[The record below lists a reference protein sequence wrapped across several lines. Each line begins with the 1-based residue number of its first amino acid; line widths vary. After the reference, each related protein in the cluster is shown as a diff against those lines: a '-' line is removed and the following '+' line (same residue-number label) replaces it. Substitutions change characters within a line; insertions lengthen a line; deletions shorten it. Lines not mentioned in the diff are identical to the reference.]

1 MWSMFLKPWYFLL
14 YVAMTQKDFVIFTEG
29 STCLLQR
36 HQGMPLVCLL
46 AASATNN
53 RIALSKPCMWCEREM
68 LLEKL
73 ASYPPELRARRNIFS
88 TCRKIRY
95 YVFIIRVCSGN
106 NKVCRGTPGDP
117 GGPARFPLLGH

>member
-1 MWSMFLKPWYFLL
+1 
-14 YVAMTQKDFVIFTEG
+14 MTQKDFAVFTEG
-29 STCLLQR
+29 STYLLQR

-88 TCRKIRY
+88 TCRKIRH
-95 YVFIIRVCSGN
+95 YVLIIRVCSGN
-106 NKVCRGTPGDP
+106 NKVCIVGTLGAQQD
-117 GGPARFPLLGH
+117 FPYWVTRHSELMASDIHF